1 MDYNIKQQKMINR
14 MGTMII
20 SYALLLLLMLFMRGW
35 NVLDIVLF
43 VINAF
48 SFVLFQYTSINKKII
63 LIISIGVGTV
73 SLFMLTGL
81 IVIYGLLLAIYG
93 VVLILKL
100 RNN

>member
-20 SYALLLLLMLFMRGW
+20 SYALLSLLMLFMRGW

-63 LIISIGVGTV
+63 SIISICVGTV